1 MAEAENRKK
10 VSMVVFSGD
19 MDKLFAA
26 FIIATGSAA
35 AGFEVTMFFT
45 FWGLKA
51 LQKKGVSTGKGFFG
65 RMLGW
70 INGGDIS
77 KANPSRYGFGGMGR
91 WMFGKMMKSKNVSS
105 LPELRQLAL
114 DLGVKMYPCQMSMD
128 VMEYEREKLIPEI
141 TDCVGVGF
149 FIEQASQSAFT
160 MFI

>member
-1 MAEAENRKK
+1 MAEEQKRK

-26 FIIATGSAA
+26 FIIATGAAA

-51 LQKKGVSTGKGFFG
+51 LQKKGVSTGHGFFG
-65 RMLGW
+65 RMMGW

-77 KANPSRYGFGGMGR
+77 KTNPSRYGFGGMGR
-91 WMFGKMMKSKNVSS
+91 WMFGKMMKAKNVSS
-105 LPELRQLAL
+105 LPEMRQLAV

-128 VMEYEREKLIPEI
+128 VMEYDREDFIPEI
-141 TDCVGVGF
+141 SDCVGVGF
-149 FIEQASQSAFT
+149 FIEQASQSAFS